1 MTTLTTITTIIVA
14 LITAVIGPLIMTWFK
29 DKLEKRNQPPT
40 KQSPVKEA
48 IDLNEL
54 VDKQL
59 DQILEEIQC
68 DRIWIGQFHNG
79 GHFYPTGKSIQKFS
93 IFYEK
98 LTPNTGAIQHI
109 FQQIPVSLFPKAL
122 SKLYK
127 EGELAIPTYEN
138 TETFDL
144 DIFARDYG
152 TKSFYMIAIDD
163 LDEHFI
169 GVMGIAF
176 NDKEH
181 KLSREEWIFIR
192 QKVGAIG
199 SLLTD
204 YLKSSK

>member
-1 MTTLTTITTIIVA
+1 METAVTTIIVA
-14 LITAVIGPLIMTWFK
+14 LITAILGPVIVEWIK
-29 DKLEKRNQPPT
+29 AKIK
-40 KQSPVKEA
+40 KQEVKESPVKEA

-54 VDKQL
+54 VDSQL
-59 DQILEEIQC
+59 EQLMDEIEC

-98 LTPNTGAIQHI
+98 MSPDVSTIQHI

-127 EGELAIPTYEN
+127 DGELAIVNYANDEN
-138 TETFDL
+138 YDL
-144 DIFARDYG
+144 SMFAKDYG
-152 TKSFYMIAIDD
+152 TKSFYMIAVDD
-163 LDEHFI
+163 LDGHFI

-176 NDKEH
+176 NGKEH
-181 KLSREEWIFIR
+181 KLSKDEWIFIR

-204 YLKSSK
+204 YLYKKK